1 MLKVTATFAASLL
14 ALCVGAAAQ
23 ASYPSGSDKG
33 QAVSAGSV
41 QIALN
46 PQPEPPNKNR
56 KGQKPQKMKSIPQK
70 PSKY

>member
-1 MLKVTATFAASLL
+1 MLKIPATFAASLL
-14 ALCVGAAAQ
+14 GLCVGTAVQ

-33 QAVSAGSV
+33 QAVSAGVV

-56 KGQKPQKMKSIPQK
+56 RGQKPQKIKSMPQK
-70 PSKY
+70 PSKS

>member
-1 MLKVTATFAASLL
+1 MPKVAATFTASLL
-14 ALCVGAAAQ
+14 ALCVGTAVQ

-33 QAVSAGSV
+33 QAVSAGAV

-56 KGQKPQKMKSIPQK
+56 KGQKPQKIKNIPQK
-70 PSKY
+70 PSQ